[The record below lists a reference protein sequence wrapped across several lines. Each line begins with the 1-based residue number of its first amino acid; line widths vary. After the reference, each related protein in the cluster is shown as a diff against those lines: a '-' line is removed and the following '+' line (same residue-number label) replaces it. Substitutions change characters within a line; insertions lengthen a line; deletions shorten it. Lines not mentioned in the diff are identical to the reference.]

1 MVITFL
7 LDGEEATR
15 RFGAAF
21 AALLQRGDLVTLSGD
36 LGAGKSTLAR
46 AVIRALAGDET
57 LDVPSPTF
65 TIAQA
70 YEDLPLPVTHADLY
84 RISMPEEVDELGFEQ
99 ALEDGVLLVE
109 WPQKAQ
115 GLLPAP
121 QFAVALTHEGA
132 GRRLTLLAEGE
143 AARRLKQVEEFS

>member
-7 LDGEEATR
+7 LDGEKATQ

-21 AALLQRGDLVTLSGD
+21 AACLQRGDLVTMSGD

-46 AVIRALAGDET
+46 AIIRTLARDET
-57 LDVPSPTF
+57 LEVPSPTF

-70 YEDLPLPVTHADLY
+70 YEDLPLPVMHADLY
-84 RISMPEEVDELGFEQ
+84 RISMAEEVDELGFEQ

-115 GLLPAP
+115 GFLPSA
-121 QFAVALTHEGA
+121 QFAVTLAHEG
-132 GRRLTLLAEGE
+132 GIRRLTLQAEGK
-143 AARRLKQVEEFS
+143 AARRLKQLEKFS

>member
-7 LDGEEATR
+7 LGGEEATQ

-65 TIAQA
+65 TLVQA
-70 YEDLPLPVTHADLY
+70 YDDLPLPVTHADLY
-84 RISMPEEVDELGFEQ
+84 RIGMAEEVDELGFEQ

-115 GLLPAP
+115 GLLPPP
-121 QFAVALTHEGA
+121 QFAVALAHEGA
-132 GRRLTLLAEGE
+132 SRRLALRAEGE
-143 AARRLKQVEEFS
+143 AAGRVRLLEGFS